1 MGNFLDR
8 FRKVGR
14 DSAAPEIEI
23 NPKGAALGIEAAR
36 RLAALG
42 HVKIQHGLTE
52 VELARVERTFGFQ
65 FADDHRAF
73 LAAGLPTGPS
83 WLDWRK
89 GDQAALRD
97 RLAWPVHGMLFDVE
111 HNGYWHESW
120 GDRPS
125 NRRDAVA
132 AAEPHLRKVPQM
144 VPIFGHR
151 FLPSGR
157 GSYGHPVLS
166 MYQSDIIYYGHDLE
180 DYIHSEFGGP
190 APDRGQDPQA
200 TVTFWKDFL

>member
-14 DSAAPEIEI
+14 AHPAPDV
-23 NPKGAALGIEAAR
+23 NPEGAALGIAAAR
-36 RLAALG
+36 RLRELG
-42 HVKIQHGLTE
+42 HVKIQRGLTE
-52 VELARVERTFGFQ
+52 AELARVEHTFGFQ

-83 WLDWRK
+83 WPDWRR
-89 GDQAALRD
+89 GDHATLRD
-97 RLAWPVHGMLFDVE
+97 RLGWPLHGVLFDIE

-120 GDRPS
+120 GDRPHD
-125 NRRDAVA
+125 RRKAVA
-132 AAEPHLRKVPQM
+132 GAEPHLRKVPQM
-144 VPIFGHR
+144 VPVFGHR

-166 MYQSDIIYYGHDLE
+166 MYQTDIIYYGHDLE

-190 APDRGQDPQA
+190 APHRGQEPEA
-200 TVTFWKDFL
+200 TVAFWRDFV

>member
-1 MGNFLDR
+1 VRNFRNR
-8 FRKVGR
+8 FRKVDGGEP
-14 DSAAPEIEI
+14 AADLNQE
-23 NPKGAALGIEAAR
+23 GAALGIAAAR
-36 RLAALG
+36 RLRELG
-42 HVKIQHGLTE
+42 HVRIQRGLTDR
-52 VELARVERTFGFQ
+52 ELARVEHTFGFQ

-83 WLDWRK
+83 WPDWRR
-89 GDQAALRD
+89 GDRQALHD
-97 RLAWPVHGMLFDVE
+97 RLGWPVHGVLFDVE

-125 NRRDAVA
+125 NRREAVA
-132 AAEPHLRKVPQM
+132 VAEPHLREAPQM
-144 VPIFGHR
+144 VPVFGHR

-166 MYQSDIIYYGHDLE
+166 MHQTDIIYYGSELE

-190 APDRGQDPQA
+190 APDGGQEPRA
-200 TVTFWKDFL
+200 TVAFWRDLV